1 MDISLLKCFLTVSE
15 CLNFSGAA
23 ERLFITQST
32 VSRRIAALE
41 SELNVKLFERNASG
55 VSLTEAGKACVSDA
69 REIVRKYEDMREK
82 TQRYHSGVSGTL
94 RVFCDGEHDRD
105 LIAEAC
111 AEIRK
116 TYPDIRIH
124 IMRGCSGPAVEQ
136 LVQGEADIILAVTSE
151 LYNVKNLVEIPI
163 KPMHWVMVL
172 PAAHPLAKKTGGGCH
187 GPKEQRRDRLRTL
200 CGAPGLR
207 CGDALLRKASF
218 LPVLYRRRKQQRGYA
233 AGYAVPQRRRR
244 DGLGLRGRAAGSF
257 CHPAHT
263 RNRCGSQLRPGIH
276 EKQHKPLFAAVCRHF
291 AHHCKEAAN
300 QRTTLPFQLSNLV
313 FGNCTGSGDP
323 SAKKRWYANCAYHL
337 FSSCTTIISHLSA
350 PLL

>member
-172 PAAHPLAKKTGGGCH
+172 PAAHPLAKKRVADVTDLKNNVVIGFERSVAPRAYDAVMRCCAKHHFSPCYTVAESNKEDMLLAMLSHNGVAVMASGCAEGLPDHFAILPIH
-187 GPKEQRRDRLRTL
+187 GIDVEVNY
-200 CGAPGLR
+200 
-207 CGDALLRKASF
+207 ALAYMKNNTNPSL
-218 LPVLYRRRKQQRGYA
+218 L
-233 AGYAVPQRRRR
+233 
-244 DGLGLRGRAAGSF
+244 
-257 CHPAHT
+257 
-263 RNRCGSQLRPGIH
+263 
-276 EKQHKPLFAAVCRHF
+276 LFADILLTIARRQQI
-291 AHHCKEAAN
+291 KG
-300 QRTTLPFQLSNLV
+300 LPSLS
-313 FGNCTGSGDP
+313 S
-323 SAKKRWYANCAYHL
+323 
-337 FSSCTTIISHLSA
+337 
-350 PLL
+350 